1 MLGGVP
7 MIRGVTFDFGGT
19 LAQGAFDRETF
30 RNRFLDYLLSLDF
43 SGGED
48 QLNKA
53 KDRMLERLGRARSR
67 NREIR
72 LEDLYQDVLFELG
85 LRPERDVIGRINQ
98 LYMDSF
104 QTKIIEGV
112 EEILKDLSERY
123 KLAVIS
129 NAMSDVPRYAL
140 KKFGLERYFVAV
152 VISRDLGI
160 RKPDPEIF
168 NFTLNRLDV
177 ENVEAIHV
185 GDSLEHDIKGARN
198 AGMKTVW
205 VKNDNQ
211 VPDIEPDY
219 TIHSITELTSFL

>member
-1 MLGGVP
+1 

-30 RNRFLDYLLSLDF
+30 RNRLLDYLRSLGF
-43 SGGED
+43 SGEEA

-53 KDRMLERLGRARSR
+53 KDRMLERLRRARSH

-72 LEDLYQDVLFELG
+72 LEDLYQDMLFDLG
-85 LRPERDVIGRINQ
+85 LRPEREVVGHINQ

-104 QTKIIEGV
+104 QTKMIEGV
-112 EEILKDLSERY
+112 EKILEALSERY

-129 NAMSDVPRYAL
+129 NAMSDVPRHAL

-168 NFTLNRLDV
+168 NFTLNRLGV
-177 ENVEAIHV
+177 ENDEAVHV
-185 GDSLEHDIKGARN
+185 GDSLENDIKGARN

-205 VKNDNQ
+205 VKNNNG

-219 TIHSITELTSFL
+219 TIHSIKELTSFL